1 MSNAPADII
10 TMPMVLPSIVIVV
23 SKGEEDLET
32 PEAPRIAKV
41 VIATRRYSTTAVP
54 SAVIVAIGIVRLGLR
69 TSSTK
74 VAILLYPV

>member
-1 MSNAPADII
+1 
-10 TMPMVLPSIVIVV
+10 MPSVLPSIVMVV

-32 PEAPRIAKV
+32 PDAPRIDRA

-54 SAVIVAIGIVRLGLR
+54 NAVIVAIGIVRFGLR

-74 VAILLYPV
+74 VAIRLYPV